1 MPPPK
6 LLGDTSSVWG
16 HGCVRG
22 VCRQPSEERS
32 EENTVGLGDKSS
44 IWATIK
50 LNQTESNSILYKE
63 NISSPFKRCK
73 SFYGEENQLKLK
85 WQKKV
90 NDVEPVVAS
99 SLISVRNTKYKR
111 GIQNTKYI
119 TQTKNTKYKWW
130 RWTCGLLLDERRV
143 RSKVGSEFWTSLTD
157 ASIITTPINRL
168 LLPSLLFY
176 SSIYFS
182 TFIISVLQGNA
193 ISFRHCCKHFYLSLI
208 V

>member
-22 VCRQPSEERS
+22 VFQAAQRGKIWREHRRTWWQIFS
-32 EENTVGLGDKSS
+32 LGH
-44 IWATIK
+44 
-50 LNQTESNSILYKE
+50 NQTESSSNSILYKG

-85 WQKKV
+85 WQKNV
-90 NDVEPVVAS
+90 NDIAPVVAS

-119 TQTKNTKYKWW
+119 IQTKNTKYKWW

-168 LLPSLLFY
+168 LLPSPLFY